1 MITTE
6 QRAAIAQLPEQL
18 LHEILRL
25 ENPDLAGVGE
35 LLPESA
41 RHLAAPILTLLTR
54 EEQPQ
59 QPAPEQPAPE
69 PAPAEPV
76 TAPTQQEPATA
87 PAPQPQEIIFS
98 EFDPADLVEV
108 DPSYFAPYEYGARE
122 DQAPGI
128 ETHLLGIES
137 DNPRMELVWSPV
149 GEKGSVVLYRI
160 VAGNQ
165 IDGTPSP
172 EGNLLA
178 VTRGTIYEDPVP
190 ADAAYREYQVWAN
203 VGRNDREALRS
214 QPVLV
219 GRVVSVF
226 PVRDVQIT
234 ESQGVI
240 EGRWRALPGYSGIR
254 VYVSDLAEGGPPN
267 DPGFL
272 LEAGVDTRQFRHPVD
287 ARGVTLRVCISPEV
301 RKPDGNVLVGQATR
315 PHLVEVAGELQK
327 VDFEHFYEHEDQTG
341 TNIALVWYAPPAG
354 SVRAYLTRTKPND
367 DLSWDEVPVEALEQD
382 PSLAAPDSI
391 HREIDNVVHGE
402 AVETQIMWP
411 DGWDEV
417 YITPVAI
424 LAGRARV
431 GRTEVLQS
439 VRRIENAELRENVGF
454 QLVSFDWPVGASL
467 VRVQREPS
475 GGGPAETLVDVTE
488 QQYRR
493 NGGVRLDLRHTGEDV
508 VLTPQSIFAG
518 QITAAEPTRV
528 PYPGLSRYLYA
539 MEMQPADPEGPGGM
553 RIRVWRPDGEDLNP
567 PSFTAVFHPARLPLS
582 RNDLG
587 DGGHVLTAVRSDAG
601 GIGAGGPIMT
611 SDSLGRNPQETTEW
625 FVDARQLP
633 GPGFFRVF
641 MIPEDDPAGLSARK
655 ILTDEENLLIH
666 LSADHLHHM
675 QQPPQQLPPQPPVA
689 EPEHNDHDPGRG
701 SSRLRDFFRRGR

>member
-1 MITTE
+1 MITTD

-18 LHEILRL
+18 LHQVLRL
-25 ENPDLAGVGE
+25 ADPDLAGIRE

-41 RHLAAPILTLLTR
+41 GHLAAPILSLLTR
-54 EEQPQ
+54 QEQPEQ
-59 QPAPEQPAPE
+59 RVTESAPADPATRSTPTSPVAE
-69 PAPAEPV
+69 PA
-76 TAPTQQEPATA
+76 APPRGLIA
-87 PAPQPQEIIFS
+87 S
-98 EFDPADLVEV
+98 DFDPADLVEV
-108 DPSYFAPYEYGARE
+108 DPSNFEPYQYGARE

-128 ETHLLGIES
+128 ATHLLGSES
-137 DNPRMELVWSPV
+137 DNPRMELSWSPV
-149 GEKGSVVLYRI
+149 VEEGSVVLYRI
-160 VAGNQ
+160 VASNQ

-178 VTRGTIYEDPVP
+178 VTRGTIYEDPIP

-203 VGRNDREALRS
+203 IGRTDREALRS
-214 QPVLV
+214 QPLLV
-219 GRVVSVF
+219 GREVSVF

-240 EGRWRALPGYSGIR
+240 EGRWRALPGYSGVR

-267 DPGFL
+267 DPGFR
-272 LEAGVDTRQFRHPVD
+272 LEEGVDTRQFRHPVD
-287 ARGVTLRVCISPEV
+287 ARGVTLRVCIAPEV
-301 RKPDGNVLVGQATR
+301 RKPDGNILIGQATR

-341 TNIALVWYAPPAG
+341 TNIALIWYAPPAG

-367 DLSWDEVPVEALEQD
+367 DLSWDEVPVEALGQD
-382 PSLAAPDSI
+382 PSLAAPESI
-391 HREIDNVVHGE
+391 HREIGNVVHGE
-402 AVETQIMWP
+402 PVQTQIMWP

-417 YITPVAI
+417 YITPVAV

-431 GRTEVLQS
+431 GKTEVLQS

-454 QLVSFDWPVGASL
+454 QMVSFDWPVGASM
-467 VRVQREPS
+467 VRVEREPS
-475 GGGPAETLVDVTE
+475 GGGQAETLVEVTE

-539 MEMQPADPEGPGGM
+539 MEMQPADQEGPGGL

-567 PSFTAVFHPARLPLS
+567 PNFTTVFHPVRLPLS
-582 RNDLG
+582 RNDVG
-587 DGGHVLTAVRSDAG
+587 DGGHVLTATRSDAG
-601 GIGAGGPIMT
+601 GMGSGGPIMT
-611 SDSLGRNPQETTEW
+611 SERLGRNPQETTEW
-625 FVDARQLP
+625 FINAQQLP
-633 GPGFFRVF
+633 GPGYFRVF
-641 MIPEDDPAGLSARK
+641 MIPEEDPAGVSARK
-655 ILTDEENLLIH
+655 ILTDEENHLIH
-666 LSADHLHHM
+666 LSPDHLHYM
-675 QQPPQQLPPQPPVA
+675 QQPPQQQQPQLPVT
-689 EPEHNDHDPGRG
+689 EPEHNDNDTGRG